1 MNVVVTQKFAMEM
14 FKDCI
19 KFNISLHTQ
28 WVPREFNWLRK
39 YKDTEDW
46 SIDDKSFKSI
56 SRRFGPFTIDIFADI
71 NNKKTPIWHCYS
83 EMEGIEGPKHTIY
96 TPRRSAYQANEVNS
110 QMERHRG
117 REICIELYTLLRKGS
132 FFVVFFFIILDK
144 IWSRIKD

>member
-1 MNVVVTQKFAMEM
+1 MEM

-71 NNKKTPIWHCYS
+71 NNKKTPI
-83 EMEGIEGPKHTIY
+83 
-96 TPRRSAYQANEVNS
+96 
-110 QMERHRG
+110 
-117 REICIELYTLLRKGS
+117 
-132 FFVVFFFIILDK
+132 
-144 IWSRIKD
+144 